1 MKSAFLRSLLYTVF
15 CFTLFGIP
23 FAAYTQTQT
32 QTLTP
37 LDSNSAAPPKP
48 WEVVRFDAD
57 IPATIYSVREW
68 DGLTAIEAQAN
79 ESMALLVHPVSVDLS
94 KTPVLCWAWRVDAAL
109 ETANMAEK
117 SGDDYAARVYVSLDL
132 PSSAMSLGTRL
143 ALSLAR
149 GAHGDKVP
157 DAALNYVWDN
167 THPIDTQMPN
177 AYTEQNRMIVLQ
189 SGNEQAGKWVF
200 EQRNIL
206 ADAQAQFDTADIT
219 VTSVAVASDTDNT
232 KESARAG
239 FAHVHFVG
247 VNLPCQF
254 PK

>member
-1 MKSAFLRSLLYTVF
+1 MGLAIGTV
-15 CFTLFGIP
+15 
-23 FAAYTQTQT
+23 AAQTV
-32 QTLTP
+32 TLTSP
-37 LDSNSAAPPKP
+37 EKAGVAPPEP
-48 WEVVRFDAD
+48 WEVVRFDTD

-68 DGLTAIEAQAN
+68 DGLIAIEAQAN

-94 KTPVLCWAWRVDAAL
+94 ETPVLCWAWRVDAAL
-109 ETANMAEK
+109 KTANMAEK

-149 GAHGDKVP
+149 GAHGNKVP

-167 THPIDTQMPN
+167 THPIGTEMPN
-177 AYTEQNRMIVLQ
+177 AYTDQNRMIVLQ
-189 SGNEQAGKWVF
+189 SGNKRAGKWVF

-206 ADAQAQFDTADIT
+206 ADAQAHFDTKDIT

-232 KESARAG
+232 QETARAG
-239 FAHVHFVG
+239 FAQVHFVG
-247 VNLPCQF
+247 ANTPCQS
-254 PK
+254 PQINR